1 MLHAVW
7 VAGDGLDDIIRKVL
21 RIRACKPNPLDAR
34 NCRNP
39 VQKLS
44 KRAGSFKAFKAIGV
58 DGLPEEADFLG
69 GLDDDDDDDE
79 EEEDENEDEEE
90 EDDRYRCVIAFDS
103 SYELSFQVIS
113 HTHCD
118 DLYAPPSGPWSLLS
132 QGRRLPRP
140 NPANRARKGCSNA

>member
-1 MLHAVW
+1 MHLHFQSEDE
-7 VAGDGLDDIIRKVL
+7 DGEEEEDEAEREEGYDE
-21 RIRACKPNPLDAR
+21 
-34 NCRNP
+34 
-39 VQKLS
+39 
-44 KRAGSFKAFKAIGV
+44 F
-58 DGLPEEADFLG
+58 EEADFLV

>member
-1 MLHAVW
+1 MHFQSEDE
-7 VAGDGLDDIIRKVL
+7 DGEEEEDEAEREEGYDE
-21 RIRACKPNPLDAR
+21 
-34 NCRNP
+34 
-39 VQKLS
+39 
-44 KRAGSFKAFKAIGV
+44 F
-58 DGLPEEADFLG
+58 EEADFLG
-69 GLDDDDDDDE
+69 GLDDDDE

-90 EDDRYRCVIAFDS
+90 EDDRYRCVIAFES

-140 NPANRARKGCSNA
+140 NPANRARKGCNNA